1 MGLRGPVVFVRTL
14 PDGSG
19 RFKIVERSVSLYEVW
34 VQRRCLDTG
43 ADGEPLASYSDLR
56 EGAHFAASLAKAVQ
70 IGEESLRA
78 LTPESIP
85 EEEDH

>member
-1 MGLRGPVVFVRTL
+1 MVFVKTL

-19 RFKIVERSVSLYEVW
+19 RCEIVERGASLYEVW
-34 VQRRCLDTG
+34 VQRRCLDTD
-43 ADGEPLASYSDLR
+43 ANGEPFAFYSDLR
-56 EGAHFAASLAKAVQ
+56 EGAHFAGSLAEAVQ

-85 EEEDH
+85 EEGNL